1 MRPKETIAR
10 PTISCVHS
18 ASMSAMPTLYVRDI
32 PPGLYNQLKRWAKES
47 KRSVNAEV
55 VALLEEEAT
64 RRKNSAGWFQELLEY
79 RKEHTLPREVVDEA
93 IQAIRDHR
101 DGIDR

>member
-1 MRPKETIAR
+1 
-10 PTISCVHS
+10 
-18 ASMSAMPTLYVRDI
+18 MPTLYVRDI

-64 RRKNSAGWFQELLEY
+64 RRRNNSNWFQELLEF
-79 RKEHTLPREVVDEA
+79 RKQHTLPREVVDMG

-101 DGIDR
+101 DGRGR

>member
-1 MRPKETIAR
+1 
-10 PTISCVHS
+10 
-18 ASMSAMPTLYVRDI
+18 MSAMPTLYVRDI

-64 RRKNSAGWFQELLEY
+64 RRRNNSNWFQELLEF
-79 RKEHTLPREVVDEA
+79 RKQHTLPREVVDMG

-101 DGIDR
+101 DGRGR

>member
-1 MRPKETIAR
+1 
-10 PTISCVHS
+10 
-18 ASMSAMPTLYVRDI
+18 MPTLYVRDI

-64 RRKNSAGWFQELLEY
+64 RRRNNSNWFQELLGF
-79 RKEHTLPREVVDEA
+79 RKQHTLPREVVDMG
-93 IQAIRDHR
+93 IQAIRDQR
-101 DGIDR
+101 DGRGR

>member
-1 MRPKETIAR
+1 MK
-10 PTISCVHS
+10 V
-18 ASMSAMPTLYVRDI
+18 MPTLYVRDI

-55 VALLEEEAT
+55 VELLEAEA
-64 RRKNSAGWFQELLEY
+64 RRRRNNSDWFQELLEF
-79 RKEHTLPREVVDEA
+79 RKQHTLPREVVDMG

-101 DGIDR
+101 DGRDR